1 MKYNTNPLVFL
12 TAFMVSN
19 SLNLAT
25 MACSLFLNVC
35 LSHCVVQASYDLWIS
50 ELLPILKIHNL
61 IGFFFYRTKLCPSH
75 FLLNSD
81 GKPTTELIL
90 LIETYWLELGRA
102 SH

>member
-1 MKYNTNPLVFL
+1 MENPPHKSQPLCF
-12 TAFMVSN
+12 AFMVSN

-25 MACSLFLNVC
+25 MACSLFLNVFPIV
-35 LSHCVVQASYDLWIS
+35 VVQASYDLWIS
-50 ELLPILKIHNL
+50 QLLPILKIHNL
-61 IGFFFYRTKLCPSH
+61 IGFFYRTKLCPSH